1 MHRILRNISIIWRSQ
16 GASEEMIQTMGLMY
30 VSPTSEI
37 LIFPS
42 YRNLSD
48 IEQKSSHL
56 EQNSRLSD
64 NRQ

>member
-1 MHRILRNISIIWRSQ
+1 MLLR
-16 GASEEMIQTMGLMY
+16 MGLMY

-42 YRNLSD
+42 HRNLSD

>member
-42 YRNLSD
+42 HRNLSD
-48 IEQKSSHL
+48 IEQKSSHRT
-56 EQNSRLSD
+56 EF
-64 NRQ
+64 